1 MQLKIFWHC
10 GGCLNKRA
18 ARLRLAVQ
26 APAITTEQGGT
37 QSARERAFAAEPLGD
52 PPSVFLTLRK

>member
-26 APAITTEQGGT
+26 APAKINNAIKNETQKRTETGG
-37 QSARERAFAAEPLGD
+37 RR
-52 PPSVFLTLRK
+52 